1 MTKQSFERGRPS
13 PGTGGA
19 SRHGQPSPGRATGHV
34 NSDDDKWIEQVLDGD
49 MRALVNRAKQIARDE
64 LLKDR
69 NDRVTTS
76 QIRNIFGMVKRLE
89 MNREDPAVY
98 QQLILIKPKL
108 AYVAGRHN
116 KISGL
121 KYLHEILGTAIDLVG
136 DDAVRFQNFCRFFE
150 AILAYHK
157 AHGGD

>member
-1 MTKQSFERGRPS
+1 MSKQSYERGRPS
-13 PGTGGA
+13 AGAGGA
-19 SRHGQPSPGRATGHV
+19 SRHDQSTRGQATGLASS
-34 NSDDDKWIEQVLDGD
+34 NNDKWIEQVLDGD
-49 MRALVNRAKQIARDE
+49 MRTLVQRALEIARDE

-89 MNREDPAVY
+89 MNRDDPAVY

-116 KISGL
+116 RISGL

>member
-1 MTKQSFERGRPS
+1 MSRQTMETGKPPAGARNPSRP
-13 PGTGGA
+13 
-19 SRHGQPSPGRATGHV
+19 GQAGLPQAGRAESGE
-34 NSDDDKWIEQVLDGD
+34 NGNWIEKILDGD
-49 MRALVNRAKQIARDE
+49 MRTMVNRAEVIARDE

-69 NDRVTTS
+69 NDKVTTS

-89 MNREDPAVY
+89 MNRDDPAVY
-98 QQLILIKPKL
+98 QHLILIKPKL

-116 KISGL
+116 RISGL
-121 KYLHEILGTAIDLVG
+121 KYLRDILGKAIDLVG